1 MMAVHEFGHVV
12 GAFVT
17 RGAVERI
24 VLYPLTIS
32 RTDVSPN
39 PNPGVVV
46 WLGPL
51 IGCTFPLFVRQ
62 LIPQRIVA
70 ARNIIQFF
78 AGFCLIA
85 NGGYIAGGSL
95 EGIGDC
101 GEMLRTGTPLWLMF
115 AFGAIAIS
123 SGLYLWHRLG
133 SLTRFMMDP
142 TSVTPQLAFGTLV
155 ALLIVLGAEF
165 AFSPR

>member
-12 GAFVT
+12 GAIVT
-17 RGAVERI
+17 GGTIERV
-24 VLYPLTIS
+24 VLHPLTIS

-51 IGCTFPLFVRQ
+51 IGCALPLLVSRS
-62 LIPQRIVA
+62 IPRRFA
-70 ARNIIQFF
+70 NFHNAFQFF

-85 NGGYIAGGSL
+85 NGGYIAVGSL

-101 GEMLRTGTPLWLMF
+101 GEMLRTGTPLWSMIV
-115 AFGAIAIS
+115 FGVIAIS
-123 SGLYLWHRLG
+123 IGQYHWHCLG
-133 SLTRFMMDP
+133 SVARFVVDP
-142 TSVTPQLAFGTLV
+142 SQVTPQMAYGTMVAFLV
-155 ALLIVLGAEF
+155 ILGAEF
-165 AFSPR
+165 AFSPL